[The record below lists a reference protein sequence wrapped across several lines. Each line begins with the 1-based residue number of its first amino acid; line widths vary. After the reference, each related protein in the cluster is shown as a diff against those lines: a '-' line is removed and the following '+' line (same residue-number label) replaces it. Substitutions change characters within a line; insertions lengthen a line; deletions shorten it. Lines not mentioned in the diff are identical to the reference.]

1 MLRKSLLGI
10 LFTLSALAL
19 SAQVESKQGELS
31 ATSEN
36 IAPETL
42 DAGIEPMPFSIDVTN
57 KDAGSFAED
66 SIRSVSY
73 IPRMVMGRPTL
84 FSMWMPISPW
94 AWGGMWDIH
103 EGLNAQI
110 GAGVMVGFGK
120 HNPFKGASFFSN
132 VSLVY
137 AKALDEHWTLAM
149 GGTLSR
155 FKFFNDNVFAG
166 DIYALANY
174 RFDDHWSASIYAS
187 YNHMPRGMGMYD
199 FTTFNEN
206 CARIG
211 GEVTYRFNEKFSMSV
226 GLSQEIPVGNNRPWL
241 SKHPIEKNIK

>member
-1 MLRKSLLGI
+1 MSKTLLTI
-10 LFTLSALAL
+10 LFIFSSLAA
-19 SAQVESKQGELS
+19 SAQLEGKQGVLTGNDTEVPGESYTDAIQPMLLS
-31 ATSEN
+31 SDVKSSE
-36 IAPETL
+36 APDYEK
-42 DAGIEPMPFSIDVTN
+42 DSVRSMP
-57 KDAGSFAED
+57 
-66 SIRSVSY
+66 Y
-73 IPRMVMGRPTL
+73 IPRMVIGRPTL
-84 FSMWMPISPW
+84 FSMWMPMSPW

-120 HNPFKGASFFSN
+120 HNPFRGTSFFTN
-132 VSLVY
+132 TSLVY
-137 AKALDEHWTLAM
+137 AKALDEHWTLAL

-155 FKFFNDNVFAG
+155 FKFFNDNVFTG
-166 DIYALANY
+166 DVYALANY

-187 YNHMPRGMGMYD
+187 YNHMPRGMGMFD

-226 GLSQEIPVGNNRPWL
+226 GLSQEIPAGNNRPWL
-241 SKHPIEKNIK
+241 PKHPTERNVK